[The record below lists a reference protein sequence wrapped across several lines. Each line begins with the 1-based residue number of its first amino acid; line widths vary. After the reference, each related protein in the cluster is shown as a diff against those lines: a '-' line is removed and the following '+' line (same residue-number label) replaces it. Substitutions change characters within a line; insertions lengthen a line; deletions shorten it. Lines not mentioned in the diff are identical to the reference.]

1 MLFAKSSPLMHK
13 PLFDRWFQGK
23 PWWSWS
29 CWWWSL
35 YILNIIIMTII
46 IFMQPKHTPDYS
58 DDDYDDSLLLPG
70 EMNILQIQCK
80 IDFNTF
86 LLCKPH
92 SRGTKWL
99 RTLLLVHVGWLLGIP
114 GHHLWFLVLTGNT
127 WWLMMIFGVSF
138 TTLSLKNAIFC
149 VIFCCSKPALRFFWL
164 FWYDMFIN
172 EYEC

>member
-1 MLFAKSSPLMHK
+1 MTLKRTVCIRRKRLH
-13 PLFDRWFQGK
+13 L
-23 PWWSWS
+23 
-29 CWWWSL
+29 
-35 YILNIIIMTII
+35 LNITQFYRSLTRCIKYTL
-46 IFMQPKHTPDYS
+46 
-58 DDDYDDSLLLPG
+58 SLLLPG